1 MCNVEATDQGS
12 LEDHFAGKKHIK
24 NLKSH
29 VEKVHE
35 SKKPD
40 TWIRGNGKFRCEI
53 CNVETSD
60 QGQLDRHLAGKKHF
74 KKSVTDKAKESDKKV
89 NENMLDLNKQHKKKL
104 EILSKAT
111 NGNFRCEICNIN
123 TTAQGQLD
131 IHLVGKKHFK
141 KAVQEAAQKR
151 IDSIENVCGKG
162 QLISE

>member
-60 QGQLDRHLAGKKHF
+60 QGQLDRHLSGKKHI
-74 KKSVTDKAKESDKKV
+74 KNRV
-89 NENMLDLNKQHKKKL
+89 L
-104 EILSKAT
+104 
-111 NGNFRCEICNIN
+111 G
-123 TTAQGQLD
+123 
-131 IHLVGKKHFK
+131 
-141 KAVQEAAQKR
+141 
-151 IDSIENVCGKG
+151 
-162 QLISE
+162 